1 MIISYHGN
9 SYSIH
14 VFIFIYIHICIVRR
28 LRFFFIIIVIIIY
41 EVDFIVNVT
50 IDKLFLVYL
59 TC

>member
-1 MIISYHGN
+1 MYRSPIT
-9 SYSIH
+9 
-14 VFIFIYIHICIVRR
+14 F
-28 LRFFFIIIVIIIY
+28 FFFINVIIIY